1 LNYQFFEHTAD
12 IGVIV
17 EGKTI
22 EELISNL
29 VLVFSDLT
37 TDIEKLDNSI
47 EMVISVNGK
56 DLEDAI
62 IRLIEEVIFIFETK
76 KFLPKECSI
85 LLEDKRITS
94 RMKGDRFD
102 LSKHN
107 PKFIIKA
114 ITYHQF
120 KLQKDNDK
128 YILKAVFDV

>member
-1 LNYQFFEHTAD
+1 MESNLNYQFFEHTAD

-94 RMKGDRFD
+94 RMKGE
-102 LSKHN
+102 LTGISE
-107 PKFIIKA
+107 
-114 ITYHQF
+114 
-120 KLQKDNDK
+120 
-128 YILKAVFDV
+128 